1 MDIFSTH
8 KMNKKTL
15 PLEFVASSHH
25 SEGRVHCTE
34 KLKFGSKKK
43 GGWGG
48 ISLIGRENHF
58 VCGDG
63 VIETRILLL
72 VFFCLYSGSVC
83 VCVCVCVC
91 V

>member
-1 MDIFSTH
+1 MLGRILFLMATVSAVLYNMDIFSTH

-43 GGWGG
+43 GG
-48 ISLIGRENHF
+48 
-58 VCGDG
+58 G
-63 VIETRILLL
+63 VESR
-72 VFFCLYSGSVC
+72 
-83 VCVCVCVC
+83 
-91 V
+91 